1 VARIGNL
8 RGAHRS
14 LVGRPE
20 GNKSFGRPMRRWEE
34 NIKINLKEVGWGGMK
49 RVDLTQDRDRWRA
62 LVNFVMNSGSIKF
75 G

>member
-1 VARIGNL
+1 MARIGNL